1 MRAVRSCFFSV
12 RGSQREMRLTAK
24 EAQRIDQQTES
35 FWRQQAEEKIMVR
48 KKQEKV
54 WAKTRVFGSDALGN
68 RIPLTHNHRGVKI
81 GPNLVTNGPCEKC
94 GCLRSHAQRC
104 KYFEDSFAYCVQR
117 RYRERNASSES
128 SARSSESASGSSV
141 VGEHRPSGA
150 PEENSEPA

>member
-1 MRAVRSCFFSV
+1 M

-35 FWRQQAEEKIMVR
+35 FWRQQAEAKIMVR
-48 KKQEKV
+48 KNQEKV

-94 GCLRSHAQRC
+94 GCLRSHARRC

-117 RYRERNASSES
+117 RYRERDASSES
-128 SARSSESASGSSV
+128 SARSPKSASGSSV
-141 VGEHRPSGA
+141 AGEHRPSGA

>member
-1 MRAVRSCFFSV
+1 MLFFCAWESKRNAPDCKRSAEDRPTNGIFLAATG
-12 RGSQREMRLTAK
+12 GSK
-24 EAQRIDQQTES
+24 NYGAQ
-35 FWRQQAEEKIMVR
+35 KPG
-48 KKQEKV
+48 KV

-81 GPNLVTNGPCEKC
+81 GPNLVIDGPCEKC
-94 GCLRSHAQRC
+94 GCLRSHARRC

-128 SARSSESASGSSV
+128 SSRSSDSASGSSV